1 MFFFCSSKLGY
12 TRFWNHIDMSFLSKT
27 ICLDAQVILVV
38 VLVVE
43 VVGISTHGKVSSTQL
58 VFVSMFYVCSRRS
71 VLQTGFF
78 HLQTLFSVFVW
89 PPSSSWWN
97 SAVATAALNL
107 PPGSNRSC
115 SELFAHP
122 FFLLLGG
129 KGFQTLL
136 LFKSP
141 WPFDTKARQIGWYR
155 AAAAA
160 IYRQQFSQKGQV
172 FSHCPSKPYLGIH
185 PIDASKWLPWNIME
199 VLVLQ
204 SILKCYH
211 TSISRLQ
218 FCSLIKITTS
228 PTPWLKMASNVNKWN
243 QFANKWVTLIHH
255 PHRWNVDVNLVHL
268 LSQITSDPTF

>member
-1 MFFFCSSKLGY
+1 MFVAEGRYCRQAFSICKHCFP
-12 TRFWNHIDMSFLSKT
+12 FL
-27 ICLDAQVILVV
+27 CDHQ
-38 VLVVE
+38 
-43 VVGISTHGKVSSTQL
+43 
-58 VFVSMFYVCSRRS
+58 
-71 VLQTGFF
+71 
-78 HLQTLFSVFVW
+78 
-89 PPSSSWWN
+89 
-97 SAVATAALNL
+97 AALGEIQLLQPQLWTCHLGQIGHVLNCL
-107 PPGSNRSC
+107 PT
-115 SELFAHP
+115 P
-122 FFLLLGG
+122 FFSFWGG